1 LLVVYTECMLSG
13 MSTPVLADGT
23 EVRTSPITARPLLL
37 GAMASLSA
45 GAAAIHFAV
54 MFEHFSEYSLYG
66 VFFLV
71 LAWAQLVWPVVLIAL
86 PFLTWA
92 PAKARPAR
100 FPAGWSRSGLTP
112 PAARRMAAWLW
123 LGIAGNAGVVV
134 IYFCSRSIG
143 LPFGPDTKTTEGWGG
158 LDLVCAIEE
167 ILLVVLAA
175 AVLARPGLLARP
187 VRLRGQPRSLAAVL
201 AAPVVVIAATAAVMT
216 PAWAGSEGPSG
227 MASGA
232 SASSGMASGASGS
245 SSSMANSSG
254 SLQGGMGDMGSTDGL
269 PDMQMYGS
277 TNPPTAAQV
286 QAAAI
291 LIKQTDASLVRF
303 ENVNNAIAAG
313 YTERLATNGE
323 EHLLCQNCSN
333 AYQGLNPQDP
343 SSLVYAINVKGH
355 PPILLGAMY
364 LMGNG
369 NGPQVGGGLTRWHSH
384 LEVCQNGRIIIA
396 GFGVALPGS
405 CNPSTWKDQY
415 TTQMLHVWVVPY
427 PGGVFSDDL
436 STAATTAAA
445 QAALAQTKPGHLA
458 P

>member
-1 LLVVYTECMLSG
+1 
-13 MSTPVLADGT
+13 
-23 EVRTSPITARPLLL
+23 
-37 GAMASLSA
+37 MAALSA

-54 MFEHFSEYSLYG
+54 TFEHFSEYSLYG

-86 PFLTWA
+86 PFLTWD
-92 PAKARPAR
+92 PATARPAR
-100 FPAGWSRSGLTP
+100 FPAGWSRSGLP
-112 PAARRMAAWLW
+112 PLTARRVAVWLW
-123 LGIAGNAGVVV
+123 LGIAGNAGVLV
-134 IYFCSRSIG
+134 IYFSSRSIG
-143 LPFGPDTKTTEGWGG
+143 LPIGPNTKTVEAWGG

-167 ILLVVLAA
+167 ILLVVIAA

-187 VRLRGQPRSLAAVL
+187 VRLRSQARSLASLL
-201 AAPVVVIAATAAVMT
+201 AAPVVVIAATTAVMT
-216 PAWAGSEGPSG
+216 PAWAGSEGPAG
-227 MASGA
+227 MASG
-232 SASSGMASGASGS
+232 SAGS
-245 SSSMANSSG
+245 SSRSMVSSSD

-277 TNPPTAAQV
+277 TNPPTAVQV
-286 QAAAI
+286 EAAAN
-291 LIKQTDASLVRF
+291 LIMQTDASLVRF

-323 EHLLCQNCSN
+323 EHLLCQNCSP

-364 LMGNG
+364 LMGSG
-369 NGPQVGGGLTRWHSH
+369 NGPQVGGGLTRWHTH
-384 LEVCQNGRIIIA
+384 LEVCQGGQIIIA
-396 GFGVALPGS
+396 GFNLALPGH
-405 CNPSTWKDQY
+405 CDPSTWKDQY

-436 STAATTAAA
+436 STAATTTAA
-445 QAALAQTKPGHLA
+445 QAALAETRPGQLA

>member
-1 LLVVYTECMLSG
+1 
-13 MSTPVLADGT
+13 
-23 EVRTSPITARPLLL
+23 
-37 GAMASLSA
+37 MAAFSA

-54 MFEHFSEYSLYG
+54 TFEHFSEYSLYG

-92 PAKARPAR
+92 RATARPAR

-112 PAARRMAAWLW
+112 LAARRVAVWLW
-123 LGIAGNAGVVV
+123 LGIAGNAGVLV
-134 IYFCSRSIG
+134 IYFSSRSVG
-143 LPFGPDTKTTEGWGG
+143 LPIGPATKTVEARGG
-158 LDLVCAIEE
+158 LGLVCALEE
-167 ILLVVLAA
+167 ILLVVIAA

-187 VRLRGQPRSLAAVL
+187 VRLRSQVRSLASLL
-201 AAPVVVIAATAAVMT
+201 AAPVVVIATTTAVMT
-216 PAWAGSEGPSG
+216 PAWAGSEGPAG
-227 MASGA
+227 MAAGS
-232 SASSGMASGASGS
+232 SGS
-245 SSSMANSSG
+245 SPSPMTGSSG
-254 SLQGGMGDMGSTDGL
+254 SLQGGMGDMGSTNGQ
-269 PDMQMYGS
+269 PDMRMYGS

-286 QAAAI
+286 QAAAN
-291 LIKQTDASLVRF
+291 LIKQTDASLVRY

-323 EHLLCQNCSN
+323 EHLLCQNCSP

-364 LMGNG
+364 LMGSG

-384 LEVCQNGRIIIA
+384 LEVCENGRIIIA
-396 GFGVALPGS
+396 GFGLALPGT

-445 QAALAQTKPGHLA
+445 QTALAETKPGQLA

>member
-1 LLVVYTECMLSG
+1 
-13 MSTPVLADGT
+13 
-23 EVRTSPITARPLLL
+23 
-37 GAMASLSA
+37 MAAFSA

-54 MFEHFSEYSLYG
+54 TFEHFSEYSLYG

-86 PFLTWA
+86 PSLTWA
-92 PAKARPAR
+92 PATARPAR
-100 FPAGWSRSGLTP
+100 FPAAWSRSGLTP
-112 PAARRMAAWLW
+112 LARRVAVWLW
-123 LGIAGNAGVVV
+123 LGIAGNAGVLV
-134 IYFCSRSIG
+134 IYFSSRSVG
-143 LPFGPDTKTTEGWGG
+143 LPIGPDTKTVEAWGG
-158 LDLVCAIEE
+158 LGLVCAIEE
-167 ILLVVLAA
+167 ILLVVIAA

-187 VRLRGQPRSLAAVL
+187 VRLRSQARSLASLLAV
-201 AAPVVVIAATAAVMT
+201 PVVVIAATTAVMT
-216 PAWAGSEGPSG
+216 PAWAGSEGPAG
-227 MASGA
+227 MAAGS
-232 SASSGMASGASGS
+232 SGS
-245 SSSMANSSG
+245 SSSPMTGSSD
-254 SLQGGMGDMGSTDGL
+254 SLQGGMGDMGSTNGQ
-269 PDMQMYGS
+269 PDMRMYGS

-286 QAAAI
+286 QAAAN
-291 LIKQTDASLVRF
+291 LIKKTDASLVRY

-323 EHLLCQNCSN
+323 EHLLCANCSP

-364 LMGNG
+364 LMGSG

-384 LEVCQNGRIIIA
+384 LEVCENGRIIIA
-396 GFGVALPGS
+396 GFGVALPGT

-445 QAALAQTKPGHLA
+445 QAALAETKPGQLV